1 MSGSFQSGSFQSGS
15 FQSGSVLEV
24 SGATMRFGGLVA
36 VSDFSLTLAPGELV
50 GLIGPNGA
58 GKTTLFN
65 LITGVY
71 TPTEGRIVVRGTD
84 TAGLTP
90 DRITALGIARTFQNI
105 RLFDEMTVLENVKT
119 AYNLRSDYGLLDAV
133 LRTRRFREQEAAL
146 HERAMDLLATMG
158 LADDASERSA
168 SLAYGEQRRLEIAR
182 ALATEP
188 KLLILDE
195 PAAGMNAQETDD
207 LMEMIHDI
215 RDRFDLTLLLIEH
228 DMKFIMKMCERIV
241 VLDQGRVIARGTP
254 AEIKVDPAVIA
265 AYLGDEA
272 EED

>member
-1 MSGSFQSGSFQSGS
+1 MSAPILKVTG
-15 FQSGSVLEV
+15 V
-24 SGATMRFGGLVA
+24 TKRFGGLTA
-36 VSDFSLTLAPGELV
+36 VSDFNLTLQPGELV

-58 GKTTLFN
+58 GKTTVFN

-71 TPTEGRIVVRGTD
+71 TPTEGSIAVGGTD

-133 LRTRRFREQEAAL
+133 FRTRAFREQEATL
-146 HERAMDLLATMG
+146 HERAMDLLTTMG
-158 LADDASERSA
+158 LADDANERSA

-182 ALATEP
+182 ALATQP

-195 PAAGMNAQETDD
+195 PAAGMNAQETED

-215 RDRFDLTLLLIEH
+215 RSRFDLTLMLIEH
-228 DMKFIMKMCERIV
+228 DMKFIMRMCERIV
-241 VLDQGRVIARGTP
+241 VLDQGRIIARGLP
-254 AEIKVDPAVIA
+254 GEIKADPVVIA

-272 EED
+272 EEI

>member
-1 MSGSFQSGSFQSGS
+1 MSAP
-15 FQSGSVLEV
+15 VLEV
-24 SGATMRFGGLVA
+24 AGVTKRFGGLTA
-36 VSDFSLTLAPGELV
+36 VSDFSIRLSPGELV

-58 GKTTLFN
+58 GKTTVFN

-71 TPTEGRIVVRGTD
+71 VPTEGRIAVQGTD
-84 TAGLTP
+84 TAGMTP

-119 AYNLRSDYGLLDAV
+119 AYTLRAGYGLLDAI
-133 LRTRRFREQEAAL
+133 LRTRRFKVQEAAL
-146 HERAMDLLATMG
+146 HTRAMDLLATMG
-158 LADDASERSA
+158 LAEAAHERSA

-188 KLLILDE
+188 RLLILDE

-207 LMEMIHDI
+207 LMAMLHDI
-215 RDRFDLTLLLIEH
+215 RGRFELTLLLIEH

-241 VLDQGRVIARGTP
+241 VLDQGRVIARGAP
-254 AEIKVDPAVIA
+254 DEITVDPVVIA

-272 EED
+272 EES

>member
-1 MSGSFQSGSFQSGS
+1 MSEPIL
-15 FQSGSVLEV
+15 SVAAV
-24 SGATMRFGGLVA
+24 TKRFGGLTA
-36 VSDFSLTLAPGELV
+36 VSDFTIALHPGELV

-58 GKTTLFN
+58 GKTTVFN

-71 TPTEGRIVVRGTD
+71 TPTEGRIAVAGTD

-119 AYNLRSDYGLLDAV
+119 AYNLRSDYGLLDAI
-133 LRTRRFREQEAAL
+133 LRTKRFREQEAAL
-146 HERAMDLLATMG
+146 HTRAMDLLTTMG
-158 LADDASERSA
+158 LAEEAQERAA

-188 KLLILDE
+188 RLLILDE

-207 LMEMIHDI
+207 LMEMLHDI
-215 RDRFDLTLLLIEH
+215 RSRFSLTLLLIEH
-228 DMKFIMKMCERIV
+228 DMKFIMRMCERIV
-241 VLDQGRVIARGTP
+241 VLDQGKIIARGTP
-254 AEIKVDPAVIA
+254 EEIKSDPIVIA
-265 AYLGDEA
+265 AYLGEEA
-272 EED
+272 EEL

>member
-1 MSGSFQSGSFQSGS
+1 MSAP
-15 FQSGSVLEV
+15 VLEV
-24 SGATMRFGGLVA
+24 AGVTKRFGGLTA
-36 VSDFSLTLAPGELV
+36 VSDFSIRLSPGELV

-58 GKTTLFN
+58 GKTTVFN

-71 TPTEGRIVVRGTD
+71 VPTEGRIAVQGTD
-84 TAGLTP
+84 TAGMTP

-119 AYNLRSDYGLLDAV
+119 AYTLRAGYGLLDAI
-133 LRTRRFREQEAAL
+133 LRTRRFKVQEAAL
-146 HERAMDLLATMG
+146 HTRAMDLLATMG
-158 LADDASERSA
+158 LAEAAHERSA

-188 KLLILDE
+188 RLLILDE

-207 LMEMIHDI
+207 LMAMLHDI
-215 RDRFDLTLLLIEH
+215 RGRFELTLLLIEH

-241 VLDQGRVIARGTP
+241 VLDQGRVIARGAP
-254 AEIKVDPAVIA
+254 DEITVDPVVIA

-272 EED
+272 EER